1 MLSGSQGIPFIL
13 NIFYKLHAVVLEL
26 KKIADHL
33 LHARN
38 NEHISLQIR
47 SSYNLLQNQIVLSK
61 DADTL
66 NVENNVI
73 IM

>member
-1 MLSGSQGIPFIL
+1 MLSGSQGIPVIL
-13 NIFYKLHAVVLEL
+13 NIFYKLDAVVLEL
-26 KKIADHL
+26 KEIADHL
-33 LHARN
+33 LHAWK

-47 SSYNLLQNQIVLSK
+47 STYNLLQNQIVLSK

-66 NVENNVI
+66 SVENNVI

>member
-1 MLSGSQGIPFIL
+1 MLSWSQGIPVIL

-26 KKIADHL
+26 KEIADHL

-47 SSYNLLQNQIVLSK
+47 STYNLLQNQIVPSK

-66 NVENNVI
+66 SVENNVT